1 MCCFALLIIELSP
14 TSTHRC
20 QHLRLMEPV
29 INVDKKG
36 FDWPVKIALFT
47 VDFIGLRFRFF
58 FSPFLFFSFSF
69 FLFPFVHSAQ
79 ILIPSIVL
87 VSFVPAD
94 HEARI
99 AMRGFLPGSSE
110 EQLQLSML
118 PPPPPRTHEQ
128 NVADG
133 KISKRLPWHRQ
144 TRNTLPRRMAART
157 RISFLSFFLIGT
169 GGWPC

>member
-1 MCCFALLIIELSP
+1 
-14 TSTHRC
+14 
-20 QHLRLMEPV
+20 
-29 INVDKKG
+29 
-36 FDWPVKIALFT
+36 
-47 VDFIGLRFRFF
+47 
-58 FSPFLFFSFSF
+58 
-69 FLFPFVHSAQ
+69 VHSAQ
-79 ILIPSIVL
+79 ILISSVVL

-133 KISKRLPWHRQ
+133 KISK
-144 TRNTLPRRMAART
+144 AARLAST
-157 RISFLSFFLIGT
+157 NPKHPSKKNGRKDQDIFSKFLPYWNRWAAL
-169 GGWPC
+169 